1 MVTVYDKIVHK
12 KLNGVDILNIGITGS
27 IACGKSTVS
36 NYLKSKGYIVIDAD
50 RIGHEALDDDYVKEK
65 LIVAFGNEIL
75 EDNKINR
82 QKLGELVFGNSSNLN
97 VLNSIIHPEIR
108 KKILEKIDK
117 NNDKELIFI
126 DVALLFE
133 AKFDDLVDKI
143 IVVYVDE
150 NTQLTR
156 LMKRN
161 SISKKEALSRIVSQM
176 SPTEKAKLGDYT
188 VNNNLDVINTY
199 EQVDKVLSEL
209 KKGRCK

>member
-1 MVTVYDKIVHK
+1 MI
-12 KLNGVDILNIGITGS
+12 IGMTGS

-50 RIGHEALDDDYVKEK
+50 KIGHEALDDDYVKEK
-65 LIVAFGNEIL
+65 LILAFGNEIL

-143 IVVYVDE
+143 IVVYVDK

-176 SPTEKAKLGDYT
+176 SPIEKAKLGDYT
-188 VNNNLDVINTY
+188 VNNNFDVINTY

>member
-1 MVTVYDKIVHK
+1 MI
-12 KLNGVDILNIGITGS
+12 IGITGS
-27 IACGKSTVS
+27 IACGKSTIS

-50 RIGHEALDDDYVKEK
+50 KIGHEALDDDYVKEK
-65 LIVAFGNEIL
+65 LILAFGNEIL

-176 SPTEKAKLGDYT
+176 SPIEKAKLGDYT

>member
-1 MVTVYDKIVHK
+1 MI
-12 KLNGVDILNIGITGS
+12 IGITGS

-50 RIGHEALDDDYVKEK
+50 KIGHEALDDDYVKEK
-65 LIVAFGNEIL
+65 LILAFGNEIL
-75 EDNKINR
+75 DDNKINR

-176 SPTEKAKLGDYT
+176 SPIEKAKLGDYT

>member
-1 MVTVYDKIVHK
+1 MI
-12 KLNGVDILNIGITGS
+12 IGITGS

-50 RIGHEALDDDYVKEK
+50 KIGHEALDDDYVKEK
-65 LIVAFGNEIL
+65 LILAFGNEIL
-75 EDNKINR
+75 DDNKINR

-108 KKILEKIDK
+108 KKILQKIDK

-143 IVVYVDE
+143 IVVYVDK

-161 SISKKEALSRIVSQM
+161 SISEKEALSRIVSQM
-176 SPTEKAKLGDYT
+176 SPIEKAKLGDYT
-188 VNNNLDVINTY
+188 INNNLDVINTY

-209 KKGRCK
+209 KKGYCK

>member
-1 MVTVYDKIVHK
+1 MI
-12 KLNGVDILNIGITGS
+12 IGITGS

-50 RIGHEALDDDYVKEK
+50 KIGHEALDDDYVKEK
-65 LIVAFGNEIL
+65 LILAFGNEIL
-75 EDNKINR
+75 DDNKINR
-82 QKLGELVFGNSSNLN
+82 QKLGELVFGSSSNLN
-97 VLNSIIHPEIR
+97 VLNSIVHPEIR
-108 KKILEKIDK
+108 KKILQKIDK
-117 NNDKELIFI
+117 NNDKEFIFI

-176 SPTEKAKLGDYT
+176 SPIEKAKLGDYT

>member
-1 MVTVYDKIVHK
+1 MI
-12 KLNGVDILNIGITGS
+12 IGITGS

-50 RIGHEALDDDYVKEK
+50 KIGHEALDDDYVKEK
-65 LIVAFGNEIL
+65 LILAFGNEIL

-97 VLNSIIHPEIR
+97 VLNSIIHPKIR

-143 IVVYVDE
+143 IVVYVDK

-176 SPTEKAKLGDYT
+176 SPIEKAKLGDYT

-199 EQVDKVLSEL
+199 KQVDKVLSEL
-209 KKGRCK
+209 KKGHCK

>member
-1 MVTVYDKIVHK
+1 MI
-12 KLNGVDILNIGITGS
+12 IGITGS

-50 RIGHEALDDDYVKEK
+50 KIGHEALDDDYVKEK
-65 LIVAFGNEIL
+65 LILAFGNEIL

-117 NNDKELIFI
+117 NNDQEFIFI

-176 SPTEKAKLGDYT
+176 SPIEKAKLGDYT

>member
-1 MVTVYDKIVHK
+1 MI
-12 KLNGVDILNIGITGS
+12 IGITGS

-50 RIGHEALDDDYVKEK
+50 KIGHEALDDDYVKEK
-65 LIVAFGNEIL
+65 LILAFGNEIL

-143 IVVYVDE
+143 IVVYVDK

-176 SPTEKAKLGDYT
+176 SPTEKAKLGDYM

-209 KKGRCK
+209 KKGSCK

>member
-1 MVTVYDKIVHK
+1 MI
-12 KLNGVDILNIGITGS
+12 IGITGS

-50 RIGHEALDDDYVKEK
+50 KIGHEALDDDYVKEK
-65 LIVAFGNEIL
+65 LILAFGNEIL
-75 EDNKINR
+75 DDNKINR

-108 KKILEKIDK
+108 KKILQKIDK
-117 NNDKELIFI
+117 NNDKEFIFI

-161 SISKKEALSRIVSQM
+161 SISEKEALSRIVSQM
-176 SPTEKAKLGDYT
+176 SPIEKAKLGDYT

-209 KKGRCK
+209 KKGYCK

>member
-1 MVTVYDKIVHK
+1 MS
-12 KLNGVDILNIGITGS
+12 IGITGS
-27 IACGKSTVS
+27 IACRKSTVS

-50 RIGHEALDDDYVKEK
+50 KIGHEALDDDYVKEK
-65 LIVAFGNEIL
+65 LILAFGNEIL

-143 IVVYVDE
+143 IVVYVDK

-176 SPTEKAKLGDYT
+176 SPIEKAKLGDYT
-188 VNNNLDVINTY
+188 VNNNFDVINTY

>member
-1 MVTVYDKIVHK
+1 MI
-12 KLNGVDILNIGITGS
+12 IGITGS

-50 RIGHEALDDDYVKEK
+50 KIGHEALDDDYVKEK
-65 LIVAFGNEIL
+65 LILAFGNEIL

-126 DVALLFE
+126 DFSLLFE

-143 IVVYVDE
+143 IVVYVDK

-176 SPTEKAKLGDYT
+176 SPIEKAKLGDYT

>member
-1 MVTVYDKIVHK
+1 MI
-12 KLNGVDILNIGITGS
+12 IGITGS
-27 IACGKSTVS
+27 IACGKSTIS

-65 LIVAFGNEIL
+65 LILAFGNEIL

-143 IVVYVDE
+143 IVVYVDK

-176 SPTEKAKLGDYT
+176 SPIEKAKLGDYT

>member
-1 MVTVYDKIVHK
+1 MI
-12 KLNGVDILNIGITGS
+12 IGITGS

-36 NYLKSKGYIVIDAD
+36 NYLKSKGYVVIDAD
-50 RIGHEALDDDYVKEK
+50 KIGHEALEDDYVKEK
-65 LIVAFGNEIL
+65 LILAFGNEIL

-82 QKLGELVFGNSSNLN
+82 QKLGELVFGNSSNIN

-176 SPTEKAKLGDYT
+176 SPTEKAKLGDYM

>member
-1 MVTVYDKIVHK
+1 MI
-12 KLNGVDILNIGITGS
+12 IGITGS

-50 RIGHEALDDDYVKEK
+50 KIGHEALDDDYVKEK
-65 LIVAFGNEIL
+65 LILAFGNDIL

-143 IVVYVDE
+143 IVVYVDK

-156 LMKRN
+156 FMKRN

-176 SPTEKAKLGDYT
+176 SPIEKAKLGDYT

-209 KKGRCK
+209 KKGYCK

>member
-1 MVTVYDKIVHK
+1 MI
-12 KLNGVDILNIGITGS
+12 IGITGS

-176 SPTEKAKLGDYT
+176 SPIEKAKLGDYT

-209 KKGRCK
+209 KKGYCK

>member
-1 MVTVYDKIVHK
+1 MI
-12 KLNGVDILNIGITGS
+12 IGITGS

-50 RIGHEALDDDYVKEK
+50 KIGHEALDDDYVKEK
-65 LIVAFGNEIL
+65 LILAFGNEIL

-117 NNDKELIFI
+117 NNDQEFIFI

-143 IVVYVDE
+143 IVVYVDK

-176 SPTEKAKLGDYT
+176 SPIEKAKLGDYT

>member
-1 MVTVYDKIVHK
+1 MI
-12 KLNGVDILNIGITGS
+12 IGITGS

-50 RIGHEALDDDYVKEK
+50 KIGHEALDDDYVREK
-65 LIVAFGNEIL
+65 LILAFGNEIL

-82 QKLGELVFGNSSNLN
+82 QKLGEFVFGNSSNLN

-176 SPTEKAKLGDYT
+176 SPIEKAKLGDYT

>member
-1 MVTVYDKIVHK
+1 MI
-12 KLNGVDILNIGITGS
+12 IGITGS

-50 RIGHEALDDDYVKEK
+50 KIGHEALDDDYVKEK
-65 LIVAFGNEIL
+65 LILAFGNEIL

-82 QKLGELVFGNSSNLN
+82 QKLGELVFGSSSNLN

-143 IVVYVDE
+143 IVVYVDK

-176 SPTEKAKLGDYT
+176 SPIEKAKLGDYT

>member
-1 MVTVYDKIVHK
+1 MI
-12 KLNGVDILNIGITGS
+12 IGITGS
-27 IACGKSTVS
+27 IACGKSTIS

-50 RIGHEALDDDYVKEK
+50 KIGHEALDDDYVKEK
-65 LIVAFGNEIL
+65 LILAFGNEIL

-82 QKLGELVFGNSSNLN
+82 QKLGELVFGSSSNLN
-97 VLNSIIHPEIR
+97 VLNSIVHPEIR

-176 SPTEKAKLGDYT
+176 SPIEKAKLGDYT

>member
-1 MVTVYDKIVHK
+1 MI
-12 KLNGVDILNIGITGS
+12 IGITGS

-50 RIGHEALDDDYVKEK
+50 KIGHEALDDDYVKEK
-65 LIVAFGNEIL
+65 LILAFGNEIL
-75 EDNKINR
+75 DDNKINR

-108 KKILEKIDK
+108 KKILQKIDK

-143 IVVYVDE
+143 IVVYVDK

-176 SPTEKAKLGDYT
+176 SPTEKAKLGDYM

-209 KKGRCK
+209 KKGYCK

>member
-1 MVTVYDKIVHK
+1 MI
-12 KLNGVDILNIGITGS
+12 IGITGS

-50 RIGHEALDDDYVKEK
+50 KIGHEALDDDYVKEK
-65 LIVAFGNEIL
+65 LVLAFGNEIL

-143 IVVYVDE
+143 IVVYVDK

-176 SPTEKAKLGDYT
+176 SPIEKAKLGDYT

>member
-1 MVTVYDKIVHK
+1 MI
-12 KLNGVDILNIGITGS
+12 IGITGS

-65 LIVAFGNEIL
+65 LILAFGNEIL

-176 SPTEKAKLGDYT
+176 SPIEKAKLGDYM

>member
-1 MVTVYDKIVHK
+1 MI
-12 KLNGVDILNIGITGS
+12 IGITGS

-50 RIGHEALDDDYVKEK
+50 KIGHEALEDDYVKEK
-65 LIVAFGNEIL
+65 LILAFGNDIL

-133 AKFDDLVDKI
+133 AKFDDLVNKI
-143 IVVYVDE
+143 IVVYVDK

-176 SPTEKAKLGDYT
+176 SPIEKAKLGDYT

-209 KKGRCK
+209 KKGYCK

>member
-1 MVTVYDKIVHK
+1 MI
-12 KLNGVDILNIGITGS
+12 IGITGS

-50 RIGHEALDDDYVKEK
+50 KIGHEALDDDYVKEK
-65 LIVAFGNEIL
+65 LVLAFGNEIL
-75 EDNKINR
+75 EDNKISR

-97 VLNSIIHPEIR
+97 ALNSIIHPEIR

-143 IVVYVDE
+143 IVVYVDK

-176 SPTEKAKLGDYT
+176 SPIEKAKLGDYT

>member
-1 MVTVYDKIVHK
+1 MI
-12 KLNGVDILNIGITGS
+12 IGITGS

-97 VLNSIIHPEIR
+97 VLNNIIHPEIR

-143 IVVYVDE
+143 IVVYVDK

-176 SPTEKAKLGDYT
+176 SPIEKAKLGDYT

-209 KKGRCK
+209 KKGCCK

>member
-1 MVTVYDKIVHK
+1 MI
-12 KLNGVDILNIGITGS
+12 IGITGS

-36 NYLKSKGYIVIDAD
+36 GYLKSKGYVVIDAD
-50 RIGHEALDDDYVKEK
+50 KIGHEALDDDYVKEK
-65 LIVAFGNEIL
+65 LILAFGNEIL

-143 IVVYVDE
+143 IVVYVDK

-176 SPTEKAKLGDYT
+176 SPIEKAKLGDYT

>member
-1 MVTVYDKIVHK
+1 MI
-12 KLNGVDILNIGITGS
+12 IGITGS
-27 IACGKSTVS
+27 IACGKSTIS

-50 RIGHEALDDDYVKEK
+50 KIGHEALDDDYVKEK
-65 LIVAFGNEIL
+65 LILAFGNEIL

-143 IVVYVDE
+143 IVVYVDK

-176 SPTEKAKLGDYT
+176 SPIEKAKLGDYT

>member
-1 MVTVYDKIVHK
+1 MI
-12 KLNGVDILNIGITGS
+12 IGITGS

-50 RIGHEALDDDYVKEK
+50 KIGHEALDDDYVKEK
-65 LIVAFGNEIL
+65 LILAFGNEIL

-108 KKILEKIDK
+108 KKILQKIDK

-143 IVVYVDE
+143 IVVYVDK

-176 SPTEKAKLGDYT
+176 SPIEKAKLGDYT

>member
-1 MVTVYDKIVHK
+1 MI
-12 KLNGVDILNIGITGS
+12 IGITGS

-50 RIGHEALDDDYVKEK
+50 KIGHEALDDDYVKEK
-65 LIVAFGNEIL
+65 LILAFGNEIL

-176 SPTEKAKLGDYT
+176 SPLEKAKLGDYT

>member
-1 MVTVYDKIVHK
+1 MI
-12 KLNGVDILNIGITGS
+12 IGITGS

-50 RIGHEALDDDYVKEK
+50 KIGHEALDDDYVKEK
-65 LIVAFGNEIL
+65 LILAFGNEIL

-97 VLNSIIHPEIR
+97 VLNSIVHPEIR

-117 NNDKELIFI
+117 NNDQEFIFI

-143 IVVYVDE
+143 IVVYVDK

-176 SPTEKAKLGDYT
+176 SPTEKAKLGDYM

>member
-1 MVTVYDKIVHK
+1 MI
-12 KLNGVDILNIGITGS
+12 IGITGS
-27 IACGKSTVS
+27 IACGKSTIS

-50 RIGHEALDDDYVKEK
+50 KIGHEALDDDYVKEK
-65 LIVAFGNEIL
+65 LILAFGNEIL

-143 IVVYVDE
+143 IVVYVDK

-209 KKGRCK
+209 KKGSCK

>member
-1 MVTVYDKIVHK
+1 MI
-12 KLNGVDILNIGITGS
+12 IGITGS

-176 SPTEKAKLGDYT
+176 SPIEKAKLGDYT

>member
-1 MVTVYDKIVHK
+1 MI
-12 KLNGVDILNIGITGS
+12 IGITGS

-176 SPTEKAKLGDYT
+176 SPIEKAKLGDYM

-209 KKGRCK
+209 KKGYCK

>member
-1 MVTVYDKIVHK
+1 MI
-12 KLNGVDILNIGITGS
+12 IGITGS
-27 IACGKSTVS
+27 IACGKSTIS

-50 RIGHEALDDDYVKEK
+50 KIGHEALDDDYVKEK
-65 LIVAFGNEIL
+65 LILAFGNEIL

-82 QKLGELVFGNSSNLN
+82 QKLGELVFGSSSNLN
-97 VLNSIIHPEIR
+97 VLNSIVHPEIR

-143 IVVYVDE
+143 IVVYVDK

-176 SPTEKAKLGDYT
+176 SPIEKAKLGDYT

-209 KKGRCK
+209 KKGNCK

>member
-1 MVTVYDKIVHK
+1 MI
-12 KLNGVDILNIGITGS
+12 IGITGS

-50 RIGHEALDDDYVKEK
+50 KIGHEALDDDYVKEK
-65 LIVAFGNEIL
+65 LILAFGNEIL
-75 EDNKINR
+75 EDNKISR

-143 IVVYVDE
+143 IVVYVDK

-176 SPTEKAKLGDYT
+176 SPIEKAKLGDYT

-209 KKGRCK
+209 KKGYCK

>member
-1 MVTVYDKIVHK
+1 MI
-12 KLNGVDILNIGITGS
+12 IGITGS

-50 RIGHEALDDDYVKEK
+50 KLVHEALDDDYVKEK
-65 LIVAFGNEIL
+65 LILAFGNEIL

-82 QKLGELVFGNSSNLN
+82 QKLGELVFGSSSNLN
-97 VLNSIIHPEIR
+97 VLNSIVHPEIR

-176 SPTEKAKLGDYT
+176 SPIEKAKLGDYT

>member
-1 MVTVYDKIVHK
+1 MI
-12 KLNGVDILNIGITGS
+12 IGITGS
-27 IACGKSTVS
+27 IACGKSTIS

-50 RIGHEALDDDYVKEK
+50 KIGHEALDDDYVKEK
-65 LIVAFGNEIL
+65 LILAFGNEIL
-75 EDNKINR
+75 DDNKINR

-117 NNDKELIFI
+117 NNDKEFIFI

-143 IVVYVDE
+143 IVVYVDK

-176 SPTEKAKLGDYT
+176 SPIEKAKLGDYT

-209 KKGRCK
+209 KKGYCK

>member
-1 MVTVYDKIVHK
+1 MI
-12 KLNGVDILNIGITGS
+12 IGITGS

-50 RIGHEALDDDYVKEK
+50 KIGHEALDDDYVKEK
-65 LIVAFGNEIL
+65 LILAFGNEIF

-82 QKLGELVFGNSSNLN
+82 QKLGELVFGNSSSLN

-143 IVVYVDE
+143 IVVYVDK

-176 SPTEKAKLGDYT
+176 NPIEKAKLGDYT

-209 KKGRCK
+209 KKGNCK

>member
-1 MVTVYDKIVHK
+1 MI
-12 KLNGVDILNIGITGS
+12 IGITGS
-27 IACGKSTVS
+27 IACGKSTIS

-50 RIGHEALDDDYVKEK
+50 KIGHEALDDDYVKEK
-65 LIVAFGNEIL
+65 LILAFGNEIL

-143 IVVYVDE
+143 IVVYVDK

-176 SPTEKAKLGDYT
+176 SPIEKAKLGDYT
-188 VNNNLDVINTY
+188 VNNNFDVINTY